1 MKILLIE
8 DNLLNQ
14 KVVIFNLKKF
24 NYDITA
30 ITDGKEALENVKKS
44 RYDLILMDI
53 MLPGMNGYEITE
65 EIRNF
70 EKQNKIKTP
79 VPIIALTA
87 NTYDNDRERCINA
100 GMNEYLAKPFTSE
113 QLVEVI
119 NKFISAE

>member
-8 DNLLNQ
+8 DNVLNQ

-24 NYDITA
+24 NYEIT
-30 ITDGKEALENVKKS
+30 TFTSGKEALDDIKKT

-53 MLPGMNGYEITE
+53 MLPEMNGYQVTS
-65 EIRNF
+65 EIRKL
-70 EKQNKIKTP
+70 EKENNIEKP

-87 NTYDNDRERCINA
+87 NTYDNDREKCFNA

-119 NKFISAE
+119 QKFI

>member
-1 MKILLIE
+1 LKILLIE

-30 ITDGKEALENVKKS
+30 IADGKEALEEVKKT

-53 MLPGMNGYEITE
+53 MLPGLNGYEITE
-65 EIRNF
+65 EIRKF
-70 EKQNKIKTP
+70 EKKNKIETP

-87 NTYDNDRERCINA
+87 NTYDNDREKCFSA
-100 GMNEYLAKPFTSE
+100 GMNEYLAKPFSSE

-119 NKFISAE
+119 QKFISTE

>member
-30 ITDGKEALENVKKS
+30 IADGKEALEEVKKT

-53 MLPGMNGYEITE
+53 MLPGLNGYEITE
-65 EIRNF
+65 EIRKF
-70 EKQNKIKTP
+70 EKKNKIETP

-87 NTYDNDRERCINA
+87 NTYDNDREKCFSA
-100 GMNEYLAKPFTSE
+100 GMNEYLAKPFSSE

-119 NKFISAE
+119 QKFISTE

>member
-30 ITDGKEALENVKKS
+30 ITDGKEALEEVKKT

-53 MLPGMNGYEITE
+53 MLPGLNGYEITE
-65 EIRNF
+65 EIRKF
-70 EKQNKIKTP
+70 EKKNNIETP

-87 NTYDNDRERCINA
+87 NTYDNDREKCFSA
-100 GMNEYLAKPFTSE
+100 GMNEYLAKPFSSE

-119 NKFISAE
+119 KKFISTE